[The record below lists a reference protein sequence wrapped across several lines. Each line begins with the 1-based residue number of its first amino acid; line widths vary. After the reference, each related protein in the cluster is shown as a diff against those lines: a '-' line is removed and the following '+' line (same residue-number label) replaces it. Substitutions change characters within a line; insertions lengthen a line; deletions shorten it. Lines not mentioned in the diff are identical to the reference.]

1 MWSIHT
7 FRRND
12 VYSFPQIVAWKCV
25 QPVDLT
31 RLSSIYWLLLL
42 TIKIILKKSTGQQ
55 HQQQKNYTDTALS
68 TWVMWIFLIVFIIGI
83 ITREGDLSSSPAV
96 CYHLLTD
103 PRNSRRNSAPGR
115 QQWIGPQNANYHLPM
130 WKMSFGTFQGT
141 WIESFSSCGL
151 DLRRTRGL
159 GLGSRRKKKR
169 FMAAIL
175 EMREQRG
182 RTSSRLF
189 CTIKLFFF

>member
-1 MWSIHT
+1 
-7 FRRND
+7 
-12 VYSFPQIVAWKCV
+12 
-25 QPVDLT
+25 
-31 RLSSIYWLLLL
+31 
-42 TIKIILKKSTGQQ
+42 
-55 HQQQKNYTDTALS
+55 
-68 TWVMWIFLIVFIIGI
+68 MWIFLIVFIIGI

-151 DLRRTRGL
+151 DLRWTRGL
-159 GLGSRRKKKR
+159 GLGSRRKKKTVYGGHLGNER
-169 FMAAIL
+169 A
-175 EMREQRG
+175 RG
-182 RTSSRLF
+182 SYLF
-189 CTIKLFFF
+189 ATLLHHQVIFFFNQLIVLISPVGRQRCRSSSTFVALPFFVEEKI